1 MDLIQ
6 IDSTSQ
12 HLLKKF
18 KKKIDGFVVP
28 RLTKDDKIYLLSQG
42 DDYVAM
48 IYFTLEKSAYINYIH
63 TSQNHRKKGHA
74 EFLVRKV
81 MDEIQSAEKREIDV
95 AILPDCGSDRI
106 FSKLGFQ
113 YTGEHEMKYFFNF

>member
-12 HLLKKF
+12 HLLKQF
-18 KKKIDGFVVP
+18 SRKIDGFVVP

-48 IYFTLEKSAYINYIH
+48 IYFTLKEKCHINYIH
-63 TSQNHRKKGHA
+63 TSENHRRKGHA

-81 MDEIQSAEKREIDV
+81 MEKIQSSGKNEINV

-113 YTGEHEMKYFFNF
+113 YTGEHEMKYFF

>member
-6 IDSTSQ
+6 VDSTSQ
-12 HLLKKF
+12 HLLKQF
-18 KKKIDGFVVP
+18 RRKIDGFVVP
-28 RLTKDDKIYLLSQG
+28 KLKENDKIYLLSQE

-48 IYFTLEKSAYINYIH
+48 IYFTLKEKCYINYIH
-63 TSQNHRKKGHA
+63 TSQNHRKKGHS

-81 MDEIQSAEKREIDV
+81 MDEIYSSGKSEINV

-113 YTGEHEMKYFFNF
+113 YTGEHEMKYFF